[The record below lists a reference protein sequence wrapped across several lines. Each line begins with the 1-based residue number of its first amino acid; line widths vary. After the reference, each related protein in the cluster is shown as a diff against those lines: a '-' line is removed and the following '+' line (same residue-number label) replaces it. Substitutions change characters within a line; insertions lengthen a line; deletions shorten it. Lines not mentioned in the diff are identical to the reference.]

1 MTRNG
6 PQRINDVFSELLA
19 RRGYAREL
27 TAVNFAQAW
36 NEAVGPQWA
45 ASSRAGLVKRGVL
58 EVFVENSTLLQELT
72 FQKQS
77 LLAAITGRLPDQKIR
92 DLKFRLGPIH

>member
-1 MTRNG
+1 M
-6 PQRINDVFSELLA
+6 
-19 RRGYAREL
+19 
-27 TAVNFAQAW
+27 
-36 NEAVGPQWA
+36 
-45 ASSRAGLVKRGVL
+45 L

-77 LLAAITGRLPDQKIR
+77 LLAAIAGRLPDQKIR